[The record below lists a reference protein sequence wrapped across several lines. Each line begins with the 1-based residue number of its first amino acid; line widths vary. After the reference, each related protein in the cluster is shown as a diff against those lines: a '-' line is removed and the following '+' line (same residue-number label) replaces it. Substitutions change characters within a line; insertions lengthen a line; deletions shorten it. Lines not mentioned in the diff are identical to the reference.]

1 VVPLESDLVTSVDG
15 DGLGGLD
22 TASVA
27 LNVLGGNV
35 QDRVVVGRRVD
46 VSTLLVAYT
55 LVLSVDE
62 NVPFIRLVHV
72 AVWFIVGI
80 LTRRWCG
87 QQRTERRQRG
97 QEREQMRSSL

>member
-22 TASVA
+22 AGGVA
-27 LNVLGGNV
+27 LNVLGGDV

-46 VSTLLVAYT
+46 VATLLVAYT

-62 NVPFIRLVHV
+62 NVPVRGVSACRFKVFDWDPHQTV
-72 AVWFIVGI
+72 VWAAAN
-80 LTRRWCG
+80 
-87 QQRTERRQRG
+87 
-97 QEREQMRSSL
+97 